1 MSSSCQHNHATAH
14 SDSCKDDIHHDH
26 GLGEMAVD
34 PKLRKVLWAA
44 LIINAL
50 MFVIEAGASFQSGS
64 VALLADAVDFFSDAA
79 NYGITLY
86 VLTMG
91 MLWRARAATF
101 KGMTMLLIGLL
112 VVGKIIWSIKTGQTP
127 EPLTMGIVG
136 AMALVANLSV
146 AFMLYAFRNGD
157 ANMQSVWLCSRNDAI
172 GNVAVMLAALGVF
185 GSGTGWPDIAVAALM
200 AYLSITS
207 GWKIMNLAHA
217 EIHTFDEPKNN
228 DGHSSTHAGKPAHQ
242 GHAGHKH

>member
-1 MSSSCQHNHATAH
+1 MSSSCQHNNATAH
-14 SDSCKDDIHHDH
+14 GDSCKDDIHHAH

-146 AFMLYAFRNGD
+146 AFLLYAFRNGD

-185 GSGTGWPDIAVAALM
+185 GSGTGWPDIAVATLM

-217 EIHTFDEPKNN
+217 EIHTFDEPKKS
-228 DGHSSTHAGKPAHQ
+228 DGQSSPHAGKSAHQ
-242 GHAGHKH
+242 DHAGHKH